1 MTITRAS
8 IVKLSAT
15 SISLI
20 LQSLVSLLEDLTR
33 PFKNLASHPSHVLQS
48 EIYIVALAA
57 DCCTAHWQALRQSA
71 SNDPSGGV
79 PPNSSPILPKPLDDK
94 LVNRLFGHLRLLVDP
109 IPDGYIIPAKAIL
122 EDDYVREILDPR
134 YEEPARSLASSSG
147 SDVARDTI
155 GSRDS
160 DDDREDAE
168 PYVKVVVEFV
178 SAANWSASFDY
189 VKYAIHSRR
198 TTSPAQA
205 NSAQSLHMTEEDKS
219 LLVIIKFLSYLWVD
233 AQKLGQIM
241 QELSSTFLHFRR
253 IYQNTVALVAPLL
266 IFKWIERYPW
276 EFVRLHSQRRK
287 LDGGPD
293 TLADMTHSLG
303 DNGRRRSAL
312 YPFQTT
318 LLMLVP
324 EVFAVASNLRDV
336 KGGNMAKRV
345 AFLEGLRKGL
355 RNKNETA
362 GVCLVI
368 LLRAARHFPQD
379 SDAAFLSYVMDIQDE
394 LRDAVFR
401 RHHPVGD
408 GILFEQDLTTAALI
422 SLIHINPDVYVD
434 SLVQLCAQPSAPL
447 PFKIAIMQTCSYFA
461 RREDAQ
467 DYRRLYVAVAGFV
480 QHMLKVGASTPKRSP
495 QYQPTPV
502 IDPRTSG

>member
-1 MTITRAS
+1 M
-8 IVKLSAT
+8 
-15 SISLI
+15 
-20 LQSLVSLLEDLTR
+20 E
-33 PFKNLASHPSHVLQS
+33 
-48 EIYIVALAA
+48 
-57 DCCTAHWQALRQSA
+57 
-71 SNDPSGGV
+71 
-79 PPNSSPILPKPLDDK
+79 
-94 LVNRLFGHLRLLVDP
+94 P

-134 YEEPARSLASSSG
+134 YDEPARSLASSSG
-147 SDVARDTI
+147 SDTARDTTI
-155 GSRDS
+155 GSRDGN
-160 DDDREDAE
+160 DDLTAAE
-168 PYVKVVVEFV
+168 PYIKTIAEFV

-189 VKYAIHSRR
+189 VRSAIRSKR
-198 TTSPAQA
+198 TTASTQS
-205 NSAQSLHMTEEDKS
+205 NSSQSLTMSDDDRS
-219 LLVIIKFLSYLWVD
+219 VLVTLKFLPYLWVD
-233 AQKLGQIM
+233 AQKLGLVM

-253 IYQNTVALVAPLL
+253 MFQNTVALVAPLL

-303 DNGRRRSAL
+303 DNGRRRSSL

-324 EVFAVASNLRDV
+324 EVFEVASNLRDT
-336 KGGNMAKRV
+336 KGGNMTKRV

-368 LLRAARHFPQD
+368 LLRAARHFPPE
-379 SDAAFLSYVMDIQDE
+379 SEAAFLSFVMDIQDE
-394 LRDAVFR
+394 LKDAVFR

-422 SLIHINPDVYVD
+422 SLIHLNLNVYVD
-434 SLVQLCAQPSAPL
+434 PLAQICAQTSAPL
-447 PFKIAIMQTCSYFA
+447 SFKVAIMQTCAYFA
-461 RREDAQ
+461 RRPNAQ
-467 DYRRLYVAVAGFV
+467 DYRRLYVAVAPFI
-480 QHMLKVGASTPKRSP
+480 QHMLKVGRNSSQAFSS
-495 QYQPTPV
+495 V
-502 IDPRTSG
+502 GG